1 MSECDELYLAIC
13 ESSSLYDDVVSSL
26 TEKINEEIIAQLIAE
41 THQKTINN
49 ITQK

>member
-1 MSECDELYLAIC
+1 MNEYDELYLAIC
-13 ESSSLYDDVVSSL
+13 ESNSLYEDMVASL
-26 TEKINEEIIAQLIAE
+26 TEEINEEIIAQLIAE